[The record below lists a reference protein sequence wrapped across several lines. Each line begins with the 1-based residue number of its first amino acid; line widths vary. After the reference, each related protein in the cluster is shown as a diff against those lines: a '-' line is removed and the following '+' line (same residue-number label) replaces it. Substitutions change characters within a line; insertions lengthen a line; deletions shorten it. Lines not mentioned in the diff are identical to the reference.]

1 MGDKA
6 YASTPLLP
14 MVFMRGDCKAYLC
27 IPDDNKLSI
36 QVVAYS
42 TDELL
47 LDGEIAF
54 LIF

>member
-1 MGDKA
+1 M
-6 YASTPLLP
+6 
-14 MVFMRGDCKAYLC
+14 AYLC
-27 IPDDNKLSI
+27 ILDDNKFSI

-54 LIF
+54 LIFKKVYWSDIG